1 MRNLNYDI
9 IVSGSHSTI
18 DFALSCKSMVRQ
30 ITLNS
35 YEGLR
40 AVFVWMNSH
49 REHREHREHND
60 FSVFSVP
67 SVADRLHTF
76 ENWYRAPD
84 LGATPESLAS
94 GLAGR
99 LILSI
104 VEIFFD
110 RGDEVIRSRVSLW
123 TIYTDG
129 RMMRKQA
136 PAPTSDSILIRPLC
150 SCTARKACA
159 RPMPLPLG
167 LVV

>member
-40 AVFVWMNSH
+40 EVFIWMNSH
-49 REHREHREHND
+49 RAHRGHRGHY
-60 FSVFSVP
+60 VFSVP

-76 ENWYRAPD
+76 ENWYRALD
-84 LGATPESLAS
+84 FGSTPEALAS